1 MKHLPL
7 LTAHQTPPS
16 RAETDR
22 LDLLTALINGP
33 SFTPLF
39 RTELIDVPRGHPV
52 YAWECVVPGCEHFR
66 GNSGDLCSTH
76 QRQWKQARD
85 TGTGKAAFLL
95 NADQLAPADAA
106 GQRVC
111 RICLVRPATDIARR
125 LCNRHK
131 HSWFYRIKTHGAATD
146 YDDWLSEQH
155 SHPGFG
161 RCCVVVCSDLAQ
173 SSLGLCA
180 GHESRYRSA
189 GRPGGAHLLGR
200 TGNQFTEV
208 DDNRVV
214 VYADELTFRRWCAEV
229 DPIPRANQ
237 FNLRG
242 LRPLLRA
249 EFQWGLFAHTQGQHS
264 QWGPGWLQTLV
275 NFCRRRDL
283 NSLTELDLGSCT
295 HFSRLI
301 AREILNGLRL
311 VYFGPEDTR
320 DAGFIETDHFG
331 VRFPNCGSYID
342 LTVVSQR
349 WLRNMLWDHLAA
361 AMRSPHCPRSSGVF
375 ANLRRAS
382 AELSAFLQAEAPGHG
397 DDPTR
402 LGEEHMLRFVTDQRH
417 RATHGLPSLSM
428 KKADGTAFATTQASR
443 RLIFNHVRR
452 LLRTA
457 MDSGETDRIGL
468 DRGFVIAAPSGGKA
482 VHRTRTPF
490 SDEVAHAL
498 ADEAN
503 LQQLAHSY
511 DPQDQGLRD
520 IWETIIVTGRRANEA
535 IGLRWDCLGRHGD
548 LPMLWHDQTK
558 VGNYDQAIRIPE
570 GLYQRLRQRQRKTL
584 DRFVARHGRPPTDAE
599 RRALA
604 LFPTRSRNLAGQK
617 SLSYSW
623 FSTGFKQWIA
633 ELNLGTCVP
642 HQARHT
648 LATTLLRHGASLT
661 HIRRYLGQVSDRMA
675 EHYTHVAVSE
685 IEDVLQHVWVAG
697 PAAPHPGELLS
708 GDTKTMSR
716 EQAHALAID
725 LSRRSTPAE
734 GGFCTFQPV
743 VNGDACPWKLDCH
756 NCDKFV
762 LSGADLLYWR
772 RKREQWR
779 SIAERAPD
787 DATADYLHQVF
798 EPTGRAIDGLEKA
811 LAGMGLLDEALALD
825 LRRPQDYF
833 HRIWSLSFRATEL
846 ADASF
851 PINNGDSSEP
861 QP

>member
-1 MKHLPL
+1 M
-7 LTAHQTPPS
+7 
-16 RAETDR
+16 
-22 LDLLTALINGP
+22 
-33 SFTPLF
+33 
-39 RTELIDVPRGHPV
+39 
-52 YAWECVVPGCEHFR
+52 
-66 GNSGDLCSTH
+66 
-76 QRQWKQARD
+76 
-85 TGTGKAAFLL
+85 
-95 NADQLAPADAA
+95 
-106 GQRVC
+106 
-111 RICLVRPATDIARR
+111 
-125 LCNRHK
+125 
-131 HSWFYRIKTHGAATD
+131 KTHGADAD
-146 YDDWLSEQH
+146 FDRWLSDQH
-155 SHPGFG
+155 PYPGCG
-161 RCCVVVCSDLAQ
+161 QCQVTVCGDLAK
-173 SSLGLCA
+173 SPLGLCA

-189 GRPGGAHLLGR
+189 ECPGNAQLTGRA
-200 TGNQFTEV
+200 GNQFSDPDEHS
-208 DDNRVV
+208 VV
-214 VYADELTFRRWCAEV
+214 TYADQRQFRLWCSQV

-264 QWGPGWLQTLV
+264 HWGPGWLQNLV

-283 NSLTELDLGSCT
+283 NSLTELDLTECT
-295 HFSRLI
+295 PFSRLI

-331 VRFPNCGSYID
+331 VRFPKCGSYFD
-342 LTVVSQR
+342 LTMVSQR

-361 AMRSPHCPRSSGVF
+361 SMRSPNCPRSAGVF
-375 ANLRRAS
+375 ANLRRAC
-382 AELSAFLQAEAPGHG
+382 AELSAFLRLEAPEGG
-397 DDPTR
+397 EDPTQ
-402 LGEEHMLRFVTDQRH
+402 LSEEHMLRFVTDQRH
-417 RATHGLPSLSM
+417 RASHGLASLSM
-428 KKADGTAFATTQASR
+428 KKADGTPFATTPASR

-452 LLRTA
+452 LLRDA
-457 MDSGETDRIGL
+457 MDSGESDRIGL
-468 DRGFVIAAPSGGKA
+468 DRGFIIAAPSGGAA
-482 VHRTRTPF
+482 VHRTRAPF
-490 SDEVAHAL
+490 SDEVARAL
-498 ADEAN
+498 ADETN
-503 LQQLAHSY
+503 LQQLADSY
-511 DPQDQGLRD
+511 DPQDQGIRD

-570 GLYQRLRQRQRKTL
+570 HLYHRLRQRQRKTL
-584 DRFVARHGRPPTDAE
+584 DHFVARHGRPPTDKE
-599 RRALA
+599 RQAMA
-604 LFPTRSRNLAGQK
+604 LFPTRSRNPNGQK
-617 SLSYSW
+617 SLSYTW
-623 FSTGFKQWIA
+623 FRLGFKQWIA

-685 IEDVLQHVWVAG
+685 IEDVLHHVWVAG
-697 PAAPHPGELLS
+697 PAAPNPGELLS
-708 GDTKTMSR
+708 GNTSAMDR
-716 EQAHALAID
+716 EQALALAID

-743 VNGDACPWKLDCH
+743 VNGDACPWNLDCH

-798 EPTGRAIDGLEKA
+798 EPTNRAIDGLEKA
-811 LAGMGLLDEALALD
+811 LAGLKVV
-825 LRRPQDYF
+825 P
-833 HRIWSLSFRATEL
+833 
-846 ADASF
+846 
-851 PINNGDSSEP
+851 
-861 QP
+861 

>member
-1 MKHLPL
+1 
-7 LTAHQTPPS
+7 
-16 RAETDR
+16 
-22 LDLLTALINGP
+22 
-33 SFTPLF
+33 
-39 RTELIDVPRGHPV
+39 
-52 YAWECVVPGCEHFR
+52 
-66 GNSGDLCSTH
+66 
-76 QRQWKQARD
+76 
-85 TGTGKAAFLL
+85 
-95 NADQLAPADAA
+95 
-106 GQRVC
+106 
-111 RICLVRPATDIARR
+111 
-125 LCNRHK
+125 
-131 HSWFYRIKTHGAATD
+131 
-146 YDDWLSEQH
+146 
-155 SHPGFG
+155 
-161 RCCVVVCSDLAQ
+161 
-173 SSLGLCA
+173 
-180 GHESRYRSA
+180 
-189 GRPGGAHLLGR
+189 
-200 TGNQFTEV
+200 
-208 DDNRVV
+208 
-214 VYADELTFRRWCAEV
+214 
-229 DPIPRANQ
+229 
-237 FNLRG
+237 
-242 LRPLLRA
+242 
-249 EFQWGLFAHTQGQHS
+249 
-264 QWGPGWLQTLV
+264 
-275 NFCRRRDL
+275 
-283 NSLTELDLGSCT
+283 
-295 HFSRLI
+295 
-301 AREILNGLRL
+301 
-311 VYFGPEDTR
+311 
-320 DAGFIETDHFG
+320 
-331 VRFPNCGSYID
+331 
-342 LTVVSQR
+342 
-349 WLRNMLWDHLAA
+349 
-361 AMRSPHCPRSSGVF
+361 
-375 ANLRRAS
+375 
-382 AELSAFLQAEAPGHG
+382 
-397 DDPTR
+397 
-402 LGEEHMLRFVTDQRH
+402 MLRFVTDQRH

-452 LLRTA
+452 LLRNA

-490 SDEVAHAL
+490 SDDVARAL
-498 ADEAN
+498 AA
-503 LQQLAHSY
+503 
-511 DPQDQGLRD
+511 
-520 IWETIIVTGRRANEA
+520 TT
-535 IGLRWDCLGRHGD
+535 
-548 LPMLWHDQTK
+548 
-558 VGNYDQAIRIPE
+558 
-570 GLYQRLRQRQRKTL
+570 
-584 DRFVARHGRPPTDAE
+584 AE

-708 GDTKTMSR
+708 GDTKAMSR

-725 LSRRSTPAE
+725 LSRRSTAAE

-833 HRIWSLSFRATEL
+833 HRIWESVLSSHRTHRRLFTRRQQRFCGASTVNNPRYSSRTAAATAARQERTAAALQRVHDAIARMRREKTPITAAGVARRAGVSRTFLYENPEARTAVSTTRTAATADRAA
-846 ADASF
+846 ADAQHEAD
-851 PINNGDSSEP
+851 IEATWRERALNAEATLKTAHEEIIKQRNHIGDLMGQIRDLESEWSEDSILRITTENTTLKQQVRQLTHDNQKLDERLKAARSNVRFQDRQIADLEMRLLDP
-861 QP
+861 AQSK